1 MKRRAYLAFSYIYI
15 MLLSSLSIADEAM
28 KQQLIGTWSGS
39 ATNARG
45 DIAKTTFELKSDD
58 SFTGLVEM
66 NQKPMMSYSG
76 KWGTEGNKL
85 VWNYLQS
92 SMPLP
97 ESAKT
102 DEDKIASVDATSLV
116 LISEMSGQKRSFTRE
131 K

>member
-1 MKRRAYLAFSYIYI
+1 
-15 MLLSSLSIADEAM
+15 MLSTSPSIADEAM

-45 DIAKTTFELKSDD
+45 DIAKTTFEFKSDD
-58 SFTGLVEM
+58 SFNGLVEM
-66 NQKPMMSYSG
+66 NQKPLMSYSG
-76 KWGTEGNKL
+76 KWGTEGNNL

-102 DEDKIASVDATSLV
+102 DKDEIASVDATSLV
-116 LISEMSGQKRSFTRE
+116 LISKMSGQKRIFTRE